1 MTVLA
6 ALTRVATSSETSI
19 AALDAPQFFR
29 FELNRCVEG
38 DPMRIPKSLRIL
50 GGVAVVAALGAG
62 AFFAR
67 ERWMPLLL
75 PRTAAA
81 APAEDESPPVE
92 EPKVLKLSPQARRNM
107 GLVAKPAR
115 PQTYWKKVQIP
126 GEIVDRPGRSDRG
139 ITSPVV
145 GAVTQIHAFPGD
157 TVKPGDRL
165 FTLRLFSEYLQ
176 NTQKELFGA
185 TRETE
190 LINEELV
197 RLQPLVNTG
206 SIAKSKIIDLK
217 NQLRRQAAEIEAHQ
231 QDLLTRGLNPQQI
244 ARVADGKFVSTI
256 EVVAPPPIGAD
267 EKSAD
272 IQPAAFQLAKGDAAE
287 LAYEV
292 QDLAAELG
300 QQVQAGQLLSTLA
313 NHRLLYVEGHAFKRD
328 APALE
333 NAAQGRWDIAVEFA
347 EDNAEHWPDLEQTFQ
362 IRHLANSIDT
372 SSRTFDFF
380 IPLTNQA
387 RDYQHDGQTFIVW
400 RFRPGQR
407 VRLHVPIEKMDNV
420 IVLPSEAVVR
430 EGPEAYVFRQ
440 NGDLFNRIPVQVLHE
455 DRLNIVLAN
464 DGSMKPGLYFAQN
477 AAASLNRVL
486 KAQAASGMQPGVH
499 VHADGTVHAAH

>member
-1 MTVLA
+1 
-6 ALTRVATSSETSI
+6 
-19 AALDAPQFFR
+19 
-29 FELNRCVEG
+29 
-38 DPMRIPKSLRIL
+38 MRISKSLRIL
-50 GGVAVVAALGAG
+50 SGVAVVAALGAG
-62 AFFAR
+62 AFFTR
-67 ERWMPLLL
+67 ERWMPRLV
-75 PRTAAA
+75 PQIAEAAS
-81 APAEDESPPVE
+81 AEGESPPVE
-92 EPKVLKLSPQARRNM
+92 EPKVLKLSPQARKNM
-107 GLVAKPAR
+107 GLVSKPVR

-139 ITSPVV
+139 ITSPAV
-145 GAVTQIHAFPGD
+145 GVVTQIHAFPGD

-185 TRETE
+185 TRETQ
-190 LINEELV
+190 LIDEQLK
-197 RLQPLVNTG
+197 RLRPLAETG
-206 SIAKSKIIDLK
+206 GIAKSKIIELES
-217 NQLRRQAAEIEAHQ
+217 QLQRQEAAISAHR
-231 QDLLTRGLNPQQI
+231 QDLLTRGLNLEQI
-244 ARVADGKFVSTI
+244 ASVAAGKFVVTV
-256 EVVAPPPIGAD
+256 EVVAPPPA
-267 EKSAD
+267 EANPKTTE
-272 IQPAAFQLAKGDAAE
+272 IQPAALQLVQGEFAE

-292 QDLAAELG
+292 QELTAELG

-313 NHRLLYVEGHAFKRD
+313 NHRSLYVEGHAFKRD

-333 NAAQGRWDIAVEFA
+333 DAAQGSRDIAVEFA
-347 EDNAEHWPDLEQTFQ
+347 EDNAEHWPVLEQAFR
-362 IRHLANSIDT
+362 IRHLSNSIDT

-380 IPLTNQA
+380 IPLTNQS
-387 RDYQHDGQTFIVW
+387 RNYQQDGQTFIVW

-407 VRLHVPIEKMDNV
+407 VRLHVPVENLDNV
-420 IVLPSEAVVR
+420 IVLPAEAVVR

-486 KAQAASGMQPGVH
+486 KAQAASGMRADVH
-499 VHADGTVHAAH
+499 VHADGTVHASH

>member
-1 MTVLA
+1 
-6 ALTRVATSSETSI
+6 
-19 AALDAPQFFR
+19 
-29 FELNRCVEG
+29 
-38 DPMRIPKSLRIL
+38 MRIPKSLRIL
-50 GGVAVVAALGAG
+50 SGVAVVAALGAG
-62 AFFAR
+62 AFFTR
-67 ERWMPLLL
+67 ERWMPRLV
-75 PRTAAA
+75 PQIAEAAS
-81 APAEDESPPVE
+81 AEGESPPVE
-92 EPKVLKLSPQARRNM
+92 EPKVLKLSPQARKNM
-107 GLVAKPAR
+107 GLVSKPVR

-139 ITSPVV
+139 ITSPAV
-145 GAVTQIHAFPGD
+145 GVVTQIHAFPGD

-185 TRETE
+185 TRETQ
-190 LINEELV
+190 LIDEQLK
-197 RLQPLVNTG
+197 RLRPLAETG
-206 SIAKSKIIDLK
+206 GIAKSKIIELES
-217 NQLRRQAAEIEAHQ
+217 QLQRQEAAISAHR
-231 QDLLTRGLNPQQI
+231 QDLLTRGLNLEQI
-244 ARVADGKFVSTI
+244 ASVAAGKFVVTV
-256 EVVAPPPIGAD
+256 EVVAPPPA
-267 EKSAD
+267 EANPKTTE
-272 IQPAAFQLAKGDAAE
+272 IQPAALQLVQGEFAE

-292 QDLAAELG
+292 QELTAELG

-313 NHRLLYVEGHAFKRD
+313 NHRSLYVEGHAFKRD

-333 NAAQGRWDIAVEFA
+333 DAAQGSRDIAVEFA
-347 EDNAEHWPDLEQTFQ
+347 EDNAEHWPVLEQAFR
-362 IRHLANSIDT
+362 IRHLSNSIDT

-380 IPLTNQA
+380 IPLTNQS
-387 RDYQHDGQTFIVW
+387 RNYQQDGQTFIVW

-407 VRLHVPIEKMDNV
+407 VRLHVPVENLDNV
-420 IVLPSEAVVR
+420 IVLPAEAVVR

-486 KAQAASGMQPGVH
+486 KAQAASGMRADVH
-499 VHADGTVHAAH
+499 VHADGTVHASH

>member
-1 MTVLA
+1 MI
-6 ALTRVATSSETSI
+6 RVATCSGISV
-19 AALDAPQFFR
+19 AAPDTPQFFR
-29 FELNRCVEG
+29 FELIRCVEG
-38 DPMRIPKSLRIL
+38 DLMRIPKSIRIL
-50 GGVAVVAALGAG
+50 SGVAVVAALGAG
-62 AFFAR
+62 AFFTR
-67 ERWMPLLL
+67 ERWMPLILQ
-75 PRTAAA
+75 RTAEA
-81 APAEDESPPVE
+81 APVEDESPPVE
-92 EPKVLKLSPQARRNM
+92 EPKVLKLSSQAQKNL
-107 GLVAKPAR
+107 GLVAKPAK

-139 ITSPVV
+139 ITSPAV
-145 GAVTQIHAFPGD
+145 GVVTQIHAFPGD

-190 LINEELV
+190 LINEQLK
-197 RLQPLVNTG
+197 RLRPLAETG
-206 SIAKSKIIDLK
+206 GIAKSKIIDLES
-217 NQLRRQAAEIEAHQ
+217 QLRRQGAAIESHR

-244 ARVADGKFVSTI
+244 ARVAAGNFISTV
-256 EVVAPPPIGAD
+256 EVVAPPPVEAIQKTA
-267 EKSAD
+267 E
-272 IQPAAFQLAKGDAAE
+272 IQPAAFQLVQGAVTE

-292 QDLAAELG
+292 QELAAELG

-313 NHRLLYVEGHAFKRD
+313 NHRSLYVEGHAFKHD

-333 NAAQGRWDIAVEFA
+333 NAARSRWDIAVEFA
-347 EDNAEHWPDLEQTFQ
+347 EDDTKHWPALEQTFR
-362 IRHLANSIDT
+362 IRHLANSIDMT
-372 SSRTFDFF
+372 SHTFDFF
-380 IPLTNQA
+380 VPLTNQS
-387 RDYQHDGQTFIVW
+387 RDYQQDGQTFIVW

-407 VRLHVPIEKMDNV
+407 VRLHVPVERLDNV
-420 IVLPSEAVVR
+420 IVLPAEAVVR

-440 NGDLFNRIPVQVLHE
+440 NGELFNRISVQVLHE

-486 KAQAASGMQPGVH
+486 KAQAASGMRADVH
-499 VHADGTVHAAH
+499 VHADGTVHASH